1 MHHALIAVL
10 LLAAMRPM
18 AAQNP
23 PAAPQPSREAPPAR
37 DNAGKGTGVI
47 RGRIFDAAS
56 GRPLPR
62 AEVRAGPNA
71 PQFPENRIVMTD
83 GDGRYELRGLPAEA
97 YVINVFKTN
106 YVRASWG
113 AERPEGPG
121 KRIQLGE
128 GQVLEKIDVRIVRA
142 GAITGRVIDEF
153 GEPVTDVQVTPMRY
167 QYQQGTR
174 RLTPSGRAGY
184 TNDIG
189 EYRIFGLTP
198 GQYYVNATLR
208 NFSNGMDT
216 ASTDR
221 SGYAATYYPGT
232 GNVAEAQRMTIAA
245 GQTIAGINLAL
256 LPIQTARV
264 SGIALD
270 AQGRPLAGATVFA
283 MQRVGFAGFGGMPGQ
298 VRPDG
303 KFTLSGL
310 TPGVWVVNVNVQGS
324 QETASMTISIDG
336 SDVNDL
342 QLVAVKPSTI
352 RGRVVFQDGGT
363 PPKASSIR
371 VTALRQDPM
380 FGGGGNSTVK
390 DDLTFEMK
398 IVAGHVFVRSPPTGP
413 NWRLN
418 RVLLNGEDITDTGL
432 EVPRDGS
439 ISDVVV
445 ELTDRLYPV
454 SGRVSDGNGALV
466 RDCFVIVF
474 GQDPAGWTPGTRY
487 LASVRPGLDDLYHAK
502 MPAGDYY
509 AVAIAD
515 VDQGA
520 WTDPEFLS
528 QVRDRATK
536 FTIVAGE
543 TTSVDLPLSAPPV
556 F

>member
-1 MHHALIAVL
+1 MHPALIVVL

-18 AAQNP
+18 SAQNS
-23 PAAPQPSREAPPAR
+23 PATPQPPRETQPAR
-37 DNAGKGTGVI
+37 DNTTGKGTGVI

-56 GRPLPR
+56 GHPLPR

-83 GDGRYELRGLPAEA
+83 
-97 YVINVFKTN
+97 
-106 YVRASWG
+106 ASI
-113 AERPEGPG
+113 A
-121 KRIQLGE
+121 
-128 GQVLEKIDVRIVRA
+128 
-142 GAITGRVIDEF
+142 
-153 GEPVTDVQVTPMRY
+153 VT
-167 QYQQGTR
+167 
-174 RLTPSGRAGY
+174 
-184 TNDIG
+184 
-189 EYRIFGLTP
+189 
-198 GQYYVNATLR
+198 
-208 NFSNGMDT
+208 
-216 ASTDR
+216 
-221 SGYAATYYPGT
+221 
-232 GNVAEAQRMTIAA
+232 
-245 GQTIAGINLAL
+245 
-256 LPIQTARV
+256 
-264 SGIALD
+264 
-270 AQGRPLAGATVFA
+270 
-283 MQRVGFAGFGGMPGQ
+283 
-298 VRPDG
+298 
-303 KFTLSGL
+303 
-310 TPGVWVVNVNVQGS
+310 
-324 QETASMTISIDG
+324 IDG

-363 PPKASSIR
+363 PPKASSIH
-371 VTALRQDPM
+371 VTALRPDPTLGS
-380 FGGGGNSTVK
+380 GGSNSAVK

-398 IVAGHVFVRSPPTGP
+398 MVAGHVFIRSPPTGP

-418 RVLLNGEDITDTGL
+418 RVLLNGVEITDTGL
-432 EVPRDGS
+432 DVPRDGS

-445 ELTDRLYPV
+445 ELTDHLYPV
-454 SGRVSDGNGALV
+454 SGRVSDASGALV

-487 LASVRPGLDDLYHAK
+487 LASVRPGLDDLYHVK

-509 AVAIAD
+509 AVAITD

-543 TTSVDLPLSAPPV
+543 TMSVDLPLSAPPV